1 MSAAPMMTD
10 PAPNDIMAIEAS
22 DSLAG
27 LPLTESASAA
37 RPSKV
42 EDEVVSLFEQ
52 LRAPILRY
60 LFSFRIPV
68 SDAEE
73 VLQEVFLS
81 LFQHLRQGRSR
92 ENLQGWVLRVAH
104 HSALKSR
111 LRTRRYSDRFG
122 HVAGLSKVTV
132 DPAPGP
138 EESLAIRQRQQRLL
152 AVVRALP
159 EQEQCC
165 LSLRAEG
172 LRYREIAEVLGISLG
187 SVAASLE
194 KSLSRL
200 MRAEQT

>member
-1 MSAAPMMTD
+1 
-10 PAPNDIMAIEAS
+10 MAIDAS

-27 LPLTESASAA
+27 LPQAEAASAA
-37 RPSKV
+37 RPSGV

-52 LRAPILRY
+52 LRAPVLRY

-73 VLQEVFLS
+73 ILQEVFLS
-81 LFQHLRQGRSR
+81 LFQHLRQGKSR
-92 ENLQGWVLRVAH
+92 QNLRGWVFRVAH
-104 HSALKSR
+104 HSALKCR
-111 LRTRRYSDRFG
+111 LRTRRHSDRFS
-122 HVAGLSKVTV
+122 HVPDLPALTV
-132 DPAPGP
+132 DPGPGP
-138 EESLAIRQRQQRLL
+138 EESLMVRQRQQRLL